1 MATKNK
7 NLKGFS
13 PSIPASATRLIYAV
27 EHLSDLIL
35 LINSHSR
42 MASEQINKKRKKNA
56 SENLQPDLMNP
67 PYQQNPVSTP
77 KPVSEKR
84 KRKEKEHQDTSAES
98 LHHKPLD
105 VPIKPAPPGI
115 LLTLVGAFLTSYGFH
130 DTLRQYTTEL
140 ASRKKLNVWPTELE
154 TKLPNGFPDL
164 VTIYE
169 DQYKEY
175 QKRTQPDT
183 ISIGAGDS
191 PVANVT
197 QLSNKNVKQEKAF
210 DAGVE
215 ETSSS
220 GSNDSSDDS
229 SSESSSAEDDS
240 DVEMKDAIPAKTER
254 RKRSM
259 LSSSSTSSSTSDS
272 DADDEEEATAKKAL
286 TKRKASLIGK
296 KPNTEITPQ
305 SSKATKITIS
315 KDIKKKQPRKASKA
329 ASSSSSSSSSTSSSS
344 ESSEDEKPTTNPKP
358 QARTKSTLSAE
369 SSSSPSS
376 SDEEIPPPPKFK
388 ASKSAKKLP
397 KTASSSKLEL
407 SISKSAKKP
416 SKNPSNS
423 KLQLLI
429 SKSAT
434 DSSVTL
440 DVSSPVKPSAPPI
453 AVISVRPTDAVPT
466 SPKRPYPTSPDDEA
480 TTKPAKKPRN
490 APFQRVPS
498 DTKVDP
504 KLASNAYRG
513 HDYGDKAHNDLSV
526 TRGKD
531 FTKEK
536 NKKKRGSY
544 RGGAIDVT
552 GGKGIKF
559 ED

>member
-1 MATKNK
+1 
-7 NLKGFS
+7 
-13 PSIPASATRLIYAV
+13 
-27 EHLSDLIL
+27 
-35 LINSHSR
+35 
-42 MASEQINKKRKKNA
+42 MASDQKSKKRKKN
-56 SENLQPDLMNP
+56 EPDNLQPDLVHP
-67 PYQQNPVSTP
+67 PHQQNPVLTP

-84 KRKEKEHQDTSAES
+84 KREEKQHHDTSAKP
-98 LHHKPLD
+98 LHHESLD

-140 ASRKKLNVWPTELE
+140 ASRKKLNAWPIELE

-169 DQYKEY
+169 DRYKEY
-175 QKRTQPDT
+175 QKKTQPDPT
-183 ISIGAGDS
+183 SIGSGDS
-191 PVANVT
+191 RAAKVV
-197 QLSNKNVKQEKAF
+197 QLSKKKGKQEKAF

-220 GSNDSSDDS
+220 GISDSSDDSSSES

-240 DVEMKDAIPAKTER
+240 DVEMKDAIQAKIER
-254 RKRSM
+254 QKR
-259 LSSSSTSSSTSDS
+259 LLPSSSSTSSSTSDS

-286 TKRKASLIGK
+286 SIKKDSSKLSTKSKQKSSSKPSSISDLLPHSNPSSLIEK
-296 KPNTEITPQ
+296 KHNTKITPQ
-305 SSKATKITIS
+305 SSEAVKITTS
-315 KDIKKKQPRKASKA
+315 KNIEKRQLLKASKA

-344 ESSEDEKPTTNPKP
+344 ESSEDEKLVANPKP
-358 QARTKSTLSAE
+358 QAKTKSTPSAA
-369 SSSSPSS
+369 SISSPSS

-388 ASKSAKKLP
+388 ASRSTKKLS
-397 KTASSSKLEL
+397 KT
-407 SISKSAKKP
+407 
-416 SKNPSNS
+416 PSNS
-423 KLQLLI
+423 KLELPI

-440 DVSSPVKPSAPPI
+440 DVSSPIKPSAHPT
-453 AVISVRPTDAVPT
+453 AVTLVRSTDAAPT
-466 SPKRPYPTSPDDEA
+466 SSKRPYPTSPDDEA
-480 TTKPAKKPRN
+480 TTVPAKKPRN
-490 APFQRVPS
+490 VPFQRVPS

-526 TRGKD
+526 TRGKG

-544 RGGAIDVT
+544 RGGVIDVT

-559 ED
+559 DD